1 MWRIPPLSDFQYF
14 RETIR
19 LSGYK
24 RDTLFFDIARIAQ
37 YHKPKVL
44 FLENVKNF
52 VKHDNG
58 NTLQVILNTLD
69 SIGYDTY
76 FSILNASN
84 FGVPQKRERVYFVS
98 FRKDLRIK
106 SFQFPTSNGIYSTLK
121 DVCLPDKDTAEFI
134 INREDVTFKDHI
146 LLQQDILGH
155 YPQKPIRIGQ
165 VNKGGQGGERIY
177 HELGHAI
184 TLSADGG
191 GVGAKTG
198 LYLINGKIR
207 KLAPPRECARITGF
221 PDTFKL
227 HSNKNVSYKQ
237 FGNSV
242 VTNVL
247 EAVLANIFNT
257 ISF

>member
-1 MWRIPPLSDFQYF
+1 M
-14 RETIR
+14 
-19 LSGYK
+19 
-24 RDTLFFDIARIAQ
+24 
-37 YHKPKVL
+37 
-44 FLENVKNF
+44 
-52 VKHDNG
+52 
-58 NTLQVILNTLD
+58 QVILNTLD

-98 FRKDLRIK
+98 FRKDLRIKK

-165 VNKGGQGGERIY
+165 VNKGGQGERIY

-207 KLAPPRECARITGF
+207 KLAPRECARITGF

-227 HSNKNVSYKQ
+227 HSNKKNVSYKQ